1 MWFVVYEENGEICWK
16 EVESLKEIDEE
27 KAKAIYKEEEF
38 GGAFINLLKATIDIG
53 RAHVPLER
61 IGIVLM
67 PAGEIH

>member
-1 MWFVVYEENGEICWK
+1 MWFVIYEENGEICWK

-38 GGAFINLLKATIDIG
+38 GETFINLLKAAIDIV

-61 IGIVLM
+61 IEIVLV
-67 PAGEIH
+67 PAKEIH